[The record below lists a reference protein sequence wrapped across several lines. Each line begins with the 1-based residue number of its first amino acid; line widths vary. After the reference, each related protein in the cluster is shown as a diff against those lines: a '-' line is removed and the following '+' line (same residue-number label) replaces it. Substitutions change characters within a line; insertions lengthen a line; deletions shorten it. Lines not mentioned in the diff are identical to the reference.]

1 MDKNAFLKAME
12 EMLAV
17 AKTNG
22 NQISKEELLTYFSDF
37 SLNEEAQKLLFDSYV
52 EAGIRVIGYE
62 ENIKDPKEKIQQE
75 ETDEGSAI
83 QFYEEEL
90 KNMDFPGEEEQKAL
104 LQAWLEGNGNSDQII
119 QCLLPAVV
127 EIARNHKGKGV
138 MFADLIQEG
147 NIGLLEAM
155 ADYEGNDEEEFLRHA
170 RKSMEDAMLNAIA
183 LQKGSDSVGE
193 QMAMK
198 ANRLDDA
205 STYLSKELGREP
217 TAEELAEYLS
227 MTVEEIK
234 GIMKISLDALSV
246 METDIIKQ

>member
-22 NQISKEELLTYFSDF
+22 NQISKEDLLTYFSDF

-90 KNMDFPGEEEQKAL
+90 KNMDFPEEEEQKAL

>member
-1 MDKNAFLKAME
+1 MDKHAFLKAME

-37 SLNEEAQKLLFDSYV
+37 SLNEEAQQLLFDSYT
-52 EAGIRVIGYE
+52 EAGIRVIGYDESEKKFAEANESEQIE
-62 ENIKDPKEKIQQE
+62 E
-75 ETDEGSAI
+75 GAAV
-83 QFYEEEL
+83 QFYEAEL
-90 KNMDFPGEEEQKAL
+90 KDIEIPGEEEQKAL
-104 LQAWLEGNGNSDQII
+104 LQAWFEGIGDSNQVIE
-119 QCLLPAVV
+119 CLLPVVV
-127 EIARNHKGKGV
+127 EIAGTHKGKGV

-155 ADYEGNDEEEFLRHA
+155 ADYEGNDEEGFLRHA

-205 STYLSKELGREP
+205 STYLSKEFGREP

-234 GIMKISLDALSV
+234 DIMKISLDALSV

>member
-62 ENIKDPKEKIQQE
+62 ENTKDPIEKNNHMKE
-75 ETDEGSAI
+75 DEDAAV
-83 QFYEEEL
+83 QFYEDEL
-90 KNMDFPGEEEQKAL
+90 KDMEIPGEEEQKVL
-104 LQAWLEGNGNSDQII
+104 LQAWFEGRGDSRQVIE
-119 QCLLPAVV
+119 CLLPAVV

-155 ADYEGNDEEEFLRHA
+155 ADYEGNDEEGFLRHT
-170 RKSMEDAMLNAIA
+170 RKAIENAMLNAIA

-234 GIMKISLDALSV
+234 DIMKISLDALSV
-246 METDIIKQ
+246 METDVIQS

>member
-37 SLNEEAQKLLFDSYV
+37 SLNEEAKKLLLDSYV

-62 ENIKDPKEKIQQE
+62 DNEKTAAQKDDLE
-75 ETDEGSAI
+75 ESEESAAVM
-83 QFYEEEL
+83 FYEEEL
-90 KNMDFPGEEEQKAL
+90 KNMEMPGEEEQKAL
-104 LQAWLEGNGNSDQII
+104 LQAWFEGNGSSQQMIE
-119 QCLLPAVV
+119 CLLPAVV

-138 MFADLIQEG
+138 LFADLIQEG

-155 ADYEGNDEEEFLRHA
+155 DSYEGNDEEGFLRHA
-170 RKSMEDAMLNAIA
+170 RKNIEEAMLNAIA

-234 GIMKISLDALSV
+234 DIMKISLDALSV
-246 METDIIKQ
+246 METDIIQ